1 MLRPTSRFRPRD
13 PPIRAVALPV
23 PRTRIVGTPFISLI
37 IGVFP
42 PPHDGAFVLPR
53 HFILGDLVVTGRKM
67 RLGLSI
73 RGHGYH
79 PAAWRH
85 PNVPA
90 DGTLHVEHYV
100 RSTQIAERGKL
111 DMIFF
116 ADGAGIRQGDN
127 PRGSLSRTGRDMVEL
142 EPMTLLP
149 ALAMVTKHVGLVT
162 TASTTYNEPYNLA
175 RKFAT
180 LDLISKGRAGWN
192 VVASWSELE
201 AQNFGLDTTLD
212 YDTRYARSAEF
223 VEVVK
228 GLWDSWD
235 DGALLFDKV
244 TGQYFD
250 EAKMHVLNHQGR
262 FFKVRGPLNVAGMP
276 QGHPVI
282 VQAGASEQGRELGA
296 ATADVIYAIHGSLD
310 AARSYYAD
318 VKGRMAKYG
327 RAPDDLKIM
336 PALCPVVGSTRA
348 EAQAKYDQ
356 LQALI
361 DPLAGLGSLYSSFG
375 DLSGY
380 PLDAPVPDAA
390 LGSQEHRSISAQL
403 VERVRREK
411 PTIRDLYLV
420 PVSPAPQGSVRPLT
434 LPMPCRSGSKQRHAM
449 VLTSHQRHCPVA
461 ARISSRW
468 WFPNFSAGL
477 CSAPSMRAG
486 LSAKTLA

>member
-1 MLRPTSRFRPRD
+1 M
-13 PPIRAVALPV
+13 
-23 PRTRIVGTPFISLI
+23 TP
-37 IGVFP
+37 
-42 PPHDGAFVLPR
+42 
-53 HFILGDLVVTGRKM
+53 RKM

-85 PNVPA
+85 PDVPA

-100 RSTQIAERGKL
+100 RSAQTAERGKL
-111 DMIFF
+111 DMVFF
-116 ADGAGIRQGDN
+116 ADGAGIRQGDT
-127 PRGSLSRTGRDMVEL
+127 PRGSLSHTGRDMVEL

-149 ALAMVTKHVGLVT
+149 ALAMVTTHVGLVT

-201 AQNFGLDTTLD
+201 AQNFGLETTLD
-212 YDTRYARSAEF
+212 YETRYARSAEF
-223 VEVVK
+223 VAVVK

-235 DGALLFDKV
+235 DGALVFDKA
-244 TGQYFD
+244 GGRYFD
-250 EAKMHVLNHQGR
+250 EAGMHVLNHEGR

-296 ATADVIYAIHGSLD
+296 ATADVIYAIHDSLQRAQD
-310 AARSYYAD
+310 YYAD

-327 RAPDDLKIM
+327 REPDDLKIL
-336 PALCPVVGSTRA
+336 PAICPVLGRTRA
-348 EAQAKYDQ
+348 QAQAKFDQ

-361 DPLAGLGSLYSSFG
+361 DPLVGLGQIYGSFG

-380 PLDAPVPDAA
+380 PLDGPIPEDA
-390 LGSQEHRSISAQL
+390 LGKQAQPSPHFSL
-403 VERVRREK
+403 RFPCVR
-411 PTIRDLYLV
+411 I
-420 PVSPAPQGSVRPLT
+420 
-434 LPMPCRSGSKQRHAM
+434 
-449 VLTSHQRHCPVA
+449 
-461 ARISSRW
+461 
-468 WFPNFSAGL
+468 
-477 CSAPSMRAG
+477 
-486 LSAKTLA
+486 

>member
-1 MLRPTSRFRPRD
+1 M
-13 PPIRAVALPV
+13 
-23 PRTRIVGTPFISLI
+23 
-37 IGVFP
+37 
-42 PPHDGAFVLPR
+42 
-53 HFILGDLVVTGRKM
+53 TGRKM

-85 PNVPA
+85 PDVPA
-90 DGTLHVEHYV
+90 DGTLDVEHYV
-100 RSTQIAERGKL
+100 RNTKIAEHGKL

-127 PRGSLSRTGRDMVEL
+127 PRGALARTGRDMVEM

-149 ALAMVTKHVGLVT
+149 ALAMVTEHVGLVT

-180 LDLISKGRAGWN
+180 LDLISRGRAGWN
-192 VVASWSELE
+192 VVASWSEHE
-201 AQNFGLDTTLD
+201 AQNFGLETTLD

-228 GLWDSWD
+228 GLWDSWE
-235 DGALLFDKV
+235 DGALLFDKA

-250 EAKMHVLNHQGR
+250 ATKMHVLNHQGR

-296 ATADVIYAIHGSLD
+296 ATAEVIYAIHNSLD
-310 AARSYYAD
+310 SAKRYYAD
-318 VKGRMAKYG
+318 VKTRMSKYG

-336 PALCPVVGSTRA
+336 PAFCPVVGRTRA
-348 EAQAKYDQ
+348 EARAQYDQ
-356 LQALI
+356 LQAMI

-380 PLDAPVPDAA
+380 PLDGPVPDDA
-390 LGSQEHRSISAQL
+390 LGTQEHRSVSAQL
-403 VERVRREK
+403 VEWVRREK
-411 PTIRDLYLV
+411 PTIRELYSRSGLTG
-420 PVSPAPQGSVRPLT
+420 SARIGTPADIADGMQEWFEAAACDGFNITPAT
-434 LPMPCRSGSKQRHAM
+434 LPGGGEDFVEMVVPELQRRG
-449 VLTSHQRHCPVA
+449 LFRTEYEGRTLRENLGLRPVVNRYSPNRRA
-461 ARISSRW
+461 AE
-468 WFPNFSAGL
+468 
-477 CSAPSMRAG
+477 
-486 LSAKTLA
+486 

>member
-1 MLRPTSRFRPRD
+1 MS
-13 PPIRAVALPV
+13 A
-23 PRTRIVGTPFISLI
+23 
-37 IGVFP
+37 
-42 PPHDGAFVLPR
+42 
-53 HFILGDLVVTGRKM
+53 RKM

-85 PNVPA
+85 PDVPA

-100 RSTQIAERGKL
+100 HSSQLAERGKL

-142 EPMTLLP
+142 EPMTLLG
-149 ALAMVTKHVGLVT
+149 ALAMVTTHVGLVT

-180 LDLISKGRAGWN
+180 LDLISEGRAGWN
-192 VVASWSELE
+192 VVASWSEHE
-201 AQNFGLDTTLD
+201 AQNFGLETTLD

-228 GLWDSWD
+228 GLWDSWE
-235 DGALLFDKV
+235 DGALLFDK
-244 TGQYFD
+244 TAGQYFD

-262 FFKVRGPLNVAGMP
+262 FFRVRGPLNVAGMP

-296 ATADVIYAIHGSLD
+296 ATAEVIYAIHGSLEG
-310 AARSYYAD
+310 ARSYYAD

-327 RAPDDLKIM
+327 REPDGLKIM
-336 PALCPVVGSTRA
+336 PAFCPVLGRTRA
-348 EAQAKYDQ
+348 EAQAKYDR

-361 DPLAGLGSLYSSFG
+361 HPLAGLGSLYSAFG

-380 PLDAPVPDAA
+380 PLDAPVPEDA
-390 LGSQEHRSISAQL
+390 LGSREHRSISAQL
-403 VERVRREK
+403 IERVRREK
-411 PTIRDLYLV
+411 PTIRELYMRSGITGSAKIGTSNDIV
-420 PVSPAPQGSVRPLT
+420 DIMQEWFEATACDGFNITPAT
-434 LPMPCRSGSKQRHAM
+434 LPGGGEDFVEMVVPELQR
-449 VLTSHQRHCPVA
+449 R
-461 ARISSRW
+461 
-468 WFPNFSAGL
+468 GL
-477 CSAPSMRAG
+477 FRTEYEG
-486 LSAKTLA
+486 KTLRENLGLRPVRNRYSQNRRAAE